1 MPVLATA
8 HYYSRYEFEVSQRVP
23 KVIMGR
29 HQQRPMLLVA
39 PDVPCAKNDDDDDR
53 EHSHSPG
60 HHMPQR
66 ALSPLQGPN
75 LCTRVFFLGSPGSLG
90 IKLMGAGCCPLSCLL
105 PVLLQPPCDAER

>member
-39 PDVPCAKNDDDDDR
+39 PVVPCEKNDDDDDG
-53 EHSHSPG
+53 EHGHSPS
-60 HHMPQR
+60 HRMPQR

-75 LCTRVFFLGSPGSLG
+75 LCTRVFFWGLLGHWEYS
-90 IKLMGAGCCPLSCLL
+90 
-105 PVLLQPPCDAER
+105 

>member
-39 PDVPCAKNDDDDDR
+39 PDVPCEKNDDDDG
-53 EHSHSPG
+53 EHGHSPS
-60 HHMPQR
+60 HCMPQR

-75 LCTRVFFLGSPGSLG
+75 LCTRVFFWVSWDTGNKADGRWLLSPLLSLASPAPAT
-90 IKLMGAGCCPLSCLL
+90 L
-105 PVLLQPPCDAER
+105 